1 MKKKQVDILHLG
13 IETNDMEI
21 IPGYEKDNSNETQE
35 KSPETKK
42 FIEAKVQLQMTGK

>member
-1 MKKKQVDILHLG
+1 
-13 IETNDMEI
+13 MEI
-21 IPGYEKDNSNETQE
+21 MPGFEKDNSHKTQE